1 MSSTFLSNVIRQH
14 CTSFTYIFLLLLLS
28 FKDKIQSSV
37 TKFPMFPR
45 YKKSANPT
53 DKEFYLKRYYFISLA
68 DGNLKINSICWKF
81 PRKAKYRG
89 RVNNVWRVRKLS
101 SRSTGTR
108 RFPLHENV
116 VIKFHTEYNAMPCRR
131 KVEYD
136 DRSRAQSTASD
147 FLRSPFQSE
156 TTDRLTNPLRF
167 VSLNARHNYIS
178 HLLIDW
184 NRRQEECARTAA
196 KWKLYLKLTLA
207 DP

>member
-136 DRSRAQSTASD
+136 DQSIASTVD
-147 FLRSPFQSE
+147 GQWFPTLPFSKRDNRQ
-156 TTDRLTNPLRF
+156 TD
-167 VSLNARHNYIS
+167 
-178 HLLIDW
+178 
-184 NRRQEECARTAA
+184 
-196 KWKLYLKLTLA
+196 
-207 DP
+207 